1 MSNPLDAPEVL
12 DREYLDIRA
21 RLLEAA
27 ASLDRIDRAEGSVAG
42 DPRMDQIGRALAIL
56 ADHHAS
62 RAEQLQLTFSLPYD
76 ENWRLNLGLKQ

>member
-56 ADHHAS
+56 AEHQAS

>member
-56 ADHHAS
+56 ADHQAS